1 MFTLKVGLVLFYCD
15 NHVYLNQILSL
26 DDLDLVTSA
35 QQDSSPAAQ
44 VYLPIN
50 IAKPVDLKVKEQQG
64 EGHLSLLYADN
75 VFVPINIERSTE
87 VKDDDDG
94 VQGQTATC
102 TELVFYYNSILAT
115 LKR

>member
-1 MFTLKVGLVLFYCD
+1 M
-15 NHVYLNQILSL
+15 LSL

-35 QQDSSPAAQ
+35 QQDSSPTAQ

-50 IAKPVDLKVKEQQG
+50 IAKPADLKVKEQQG

-87 VKDDDDG
+87 VKDDEDG
-94 VQGQTATC
+94 VQGQIATC
-102 TELVFYYNSILAT
+102 IELIFYCNSILPT
-115 LKR
+115 

>member
-1 MFTLKVGLVLFYCD
+1 M
-15 NHVYLNQILSL
+15 LSL
-26 DDLDLVTSA
+26 DDLDLMTTG

-94 VQGQTATC
+94 A
-102 TELVFYYNSILAT
+102 LN
-115 LKR
+115 